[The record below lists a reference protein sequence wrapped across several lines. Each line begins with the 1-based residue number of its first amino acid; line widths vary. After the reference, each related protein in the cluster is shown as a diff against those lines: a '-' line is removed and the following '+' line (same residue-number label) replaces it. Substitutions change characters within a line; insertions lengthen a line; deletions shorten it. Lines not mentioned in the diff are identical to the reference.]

1 MNLSAPNAYPQVG
14 GRLVQFYCS
23 WSNFTSD
30 IWVLQAVR
38 GYKIEFV
45 CEPFQV
51 NKPHGIV
58 FSDEEKK
65 LFDLEVQKML
75 QKGAI
80 RRASFDPRQ
89 FISNLFIIPKKCGD
103 LRPVINLKP
112 LNEFVQNHHFKM
124 EGLNTLL
131 DLLSGSEF
139 FTTIDLKDA
148 YFSIPIHADNYKYL
162 RFEWN
167 STLFE
172 FICLPFGLSSAPR
185 VFTKVLKPFVA
196 SIRNKGIRL
205 VIYLDDMAIIS
216 SSRELSSQEAA
227 IVVQILESLGFII
240 NREKS
245 VLIPSQ
251 KIVFLGYVI
260 DSVAMTVSLPG
271 EKLNKLKEQT
281 LSLSRKPQC
290 SIRELAH
297 VIGLIVSS
305 FPALKSARLYYRDLE
320 VCKLAALSS
329 SDGDYNAIVYLSQL
343 ARDSLRWFVV
353 NSHLYNG
360 TRISKPSKVM
370 TMTTDASHLG
380 WGVVCD
386 GVSSSGLWS
395 SKEQAMHI
403 NWLELSAVLFGVKCF
418 VHSHN
423 CLVKVF
429 CDNSTAVTYINN
441 LGGMVP
447 SLPAVSKSIW
457 EWCFAHHC
465 VLEAFHIP
473 GSSNLQADSLSRQYN
488 RNLEWKLHPTVF
500 KWISNSL
507 FVPDIGLFASRLN
520 FQTSVYVSWCPDPGA
535 WAVDAFSFCWREFK
549 PYIFPPF
556 SLLGRILTK
565 LKVEEVPDALVIAP
579 WWPTAHW
586 YPPLLQLLVQR
597 PILLPQWDELLT
609 LPQEDFLHP
618 LKDVMRLAAWHV
630 SGITYRSEEFLHGQ
644 PAMCSSHGVQG
655 QKSSTQ
661 RLGNVF
667 VAGVIGNR
675 EILFKQ
681 I

>member
-14 GRLVQFYCS
+14 GRLAQFYCS

-65 LFDLEVQKML
+65 LIDLEVQKML

-112 LNEFVQNHHFKM
+112 LNEFVQYHHFKM

-148 YFSIPIHADNYKYL
+148 YFSIPIHADHYKYL

-260 DSVAMTVSLPG
+260 DSVAMTVSLPE

-305 FPALKSARLYYRDLE
+305 FPAIKSARLYYCDLE

-447 SLPAVSKSIW
+447 SLHAVSKSIW

-507 FVPDIGLFASRLN
+507 FVPDIDLFASRLN

-579 WWPTAHW
+579 WWPIAHW

-630 SGITYRSEEFLHGQ
+630 SGITYRSEEFLQGQ